1 MKEKERLDKLLV
13 DRGLVKSRERA
24 RALVM
29 EGKVLVG
36 GIVLSKAGTLVDVT
50 SEVTLREEEIP
61 YVSRGGLK
69 LAAALDC
76 FGLDPSGKV
85 AMDIGCSTGGFTDCL
100 LQRNAAKVYAI
111 DVGYGQFDW
120 SLRKDP
126 RVILMEK
133 TNIRYL
139 EKERVPEEVDLVV
152 VDVSFI
158 SLLKV
163 LPRVLDFLAPDG
175 SVVALVKPQFE
186 VGKGKVGK
194 GGIVKDETLR
204 LSAVSDVREGAE
216 AAGFDVSGFCDS
228 PITGQK
234 GNREYFLYLRRR

>member
-1 MKEKERLDKLLV
+1 V
-13 DRGLVKSRERA
+13 D
-24 RALVM
+24 
-29 EGKVLVG
+29 
-36 GIVLSKAGTLVDVT
+36 GIVVSKAGTPVDVT
-50 SEVTLREEEIP
+50 SEVALREEEMP

-100 LQRNAAKVYAI
+100 LQRNAARVYAI

-120 SLRKDP
+120 RLRKDP

-152 VDVSFI
+152 IDVSFI
-158 SLLKV
+158 SLRKV

-175 SVVALVKPQFE
+175 CVVALVKPQFE
-186 VGKGKVGK
+186 VGRGKVGK
-194 GGIVKDETLR
+194 GGIVKDESLR
-204 LSAVSDVREGAE
+204 LSAVSDVRDGAG
-216 AAGFDVSGFCDS
+216 AAGFEVSGFCDS

-234 GNREYFLYLRRR
+234 GNREYFLCLRKG